1 MILNSNGFLEQYYRE
16 IDDGKIIAG
25 QELKMELRRL
35 IADFDDDRYI
45 YDCRDADFRIDFME
59 NCVKL
64 TKSPFYGQPMKLML
78 WQKAFISALYGFKMA
93 DMTYVVNSGTVNE
106 YRKQIDRFVRTLL
119 LIARKN
125 CKALALDTRIP
136 TPNGDKTIA
145 DINAGDY
152 VFDEF
157 GRPVLVTSTSEIF
170 KDRECYEIT
179 FEDGEK
185 IIADAEHRWTVQTK
199 GSRRMLKYA
208 PTSDRKRS
216 VFNSL
221 DNKGRFVTTTKEM
234 LCDYVRVR
242 CDGKGNEYKYRVPVG
257 TALKYPEKELFN
269 PYILGLWL
277 GDGDLHDNRLACSKS
292 DLDELISLIEAEGVS
307 IGSVKM
313 FSGKYEV
320 RLGQNLK
327 HKNEIREALRACGVW
342 RNKHIPEEYFTA
354 SIEQRMSLLQGLMD
368 TDGTCSKAGECEFTQ
383 KSERLS
389 KDISRLLS
397 SLGIKHSVIPALAY
411 CDGKCCG
418 TVYKITF
425 YVSKQNSC
433 FRYKRKHTRLKDK
446 LSPRM
451 EYKSI
456 IDIRRVENRDTKC
469 ITVNSET
476 GLFVCGN
483 RNTVTHNSETT
494 AGLGLT
500 ELLTGDDGSDIVCSS
515 NDDNQ
520 ASIIYNAI
528 DTMRLMIDPF
538 SQDTWKNQQWIKC
551 KINGSKVFKL
561 SDRTRNKEGRN
572 IDKAFVDEVHEMKDN
587 VIVKS
592 IEQSQSLKPN
602 PKLILITTEG
612 FVNGGFLDEEL
623 IKARKILNGEDDSI
637 SAERYLPWLYTQ
649 DNEQEVW
656 NDERSWYKSNPTLGI
671 VKRWDYLRAQVDA
684 ARRSKA
690 DRMFT
695 LSKDFNFKVTDSEAW
710 LTGENVAY
718 SRVYNLAD
726 FKGSIALGAVDL
738 AETTD
743 MCSAKVLMLRPDD
756 NTKYIH
762 SMYWIPQSKL
772 EKSDDA
778 EAGAK
783 YTEWAQKGLIRI
795 VEGNE
800 VDVAAVAD
808 WFFELYKDFGIRL
821 YKCGYDQ
828 RFAKD
833 FLHRMDDYGFESI
846 MIYQNHYVLSSPM
859 KLLEAD
865 IRDQIINYNDN
876 PIDKW
881 CLLNT
886 SVKVFDTGHIMPVKI
901 KGKKAHRIDG
911 TLTFIM
917 CEEMLRRYKTE
928 VRGG

>member
-25 QELKMELRRL
+25 QELKMELRKL
-35 IADFDDDRYI
+35 IADLDDDRYV

-93 DMTYVVNSGTVNE
+93 DMTYVVNSGTANE
-106 YRKQIDRFVRTLL
+106 YIKQIDRFRRTLL

-125 CKALALDTRIP
+125 T
-136 TPNGDKTIA
+136 
-145 DINAGDY
+145 
-152 VFDEF
+152 
-157 GRPVLVTSTSEIF
+157 
-170 KDRECYEIT
+170 
-179 FEDGEK
+179 
-185 IIADAEHRWTVQTK
+185 
-199 GSRRMLKYA
+199 
-208 PTSDRKRS
+208 
-216 VFNSL
+216 
-221 DNKGRFVTTTKEM
+221 
-234 LCDYVRVR
+234 
-242 CDGKGNEYKYRVPVG
+242 
-257 TALKYPEKELFN
+257 
-269 PYILGLWL
+269 
-277 GDGDLHDNRLACSKS
+277 
-292 DLDELISLIEAEGVS
+292 
-307 IGSVKM
+307 
-313 FSGKYEV
+313 
-320 RLGQNLK
+320 
-327 HKNEIREALRACGVW
+327 
-342 RNKHIPEEYFTA
+342 
-354 SIEQRMSLLQGLMD
+354 
-368 TDGTCSKAGECEFTQ
+368 
-383 KSERLS
+383 KSELTS
-389 KDISRLLS
+389 
-397 SLGIKHSVIPALAY
+397 
-411 CDGKCCG
+411 
-418 TVYKITF
+418 
-425 YVSKQNSC
+425 
-433 FRYKRKHTRLKDK
+433 
-446 LSPRM
+446 
-451 EYKSI
+451 
-456 IDIRRVENRDTKC
+456 
-469 ITVNSET
+469 
-476 GLFVCGN
+476 
-483 RNTVTHNSETT
+483 
-494 AGLGLT
+494 GLGLT
-500 ELLTGDDGSDIVCSS
+500 ELLTGNDGEDIVCSS

-572 IDKAFVDEVHEMKDN
+572 IDFGIVDEVHEMKDN
-587 VIVKS
+587 VIIKS

-623 IKARKILNGEDDSI
+623 VKARKILNGEDDSI

-656 NDERSWYKSNPTLGI
+656 NDEKSWYKSNPTLGI

-808 WFFELYKDFGIRL
+808 WFFELYKDFGVRL

-828 RFAKD
+828 RFAKE
-833 FLHRMDDYGFESI
+833 FLHRMDDYGFESE
-846 MIYQNHYVLSSPM
+846 MIYQNRYVLSSPM

-865 IRDQIINYNDN
+865 LRDQVIAYNDN
-876 PIDKW
+876 EIDKW

-886 SVKVFDTGHIMPVKI
+886 SVQVFDTGHIMPIKI
-901 KGKKAHRIDG
+901 KNQKARRIDG
-911 TLTFIM
+911 CLTFIM
-917 CEEMLRRYKTE
+917 CEEMYRRYKTE
-928 VRGG
+928 IQR

>member
-25 QELKMELRRL
+25 QELKMELRKL
-35 IADFDDDRYI
+35 IADLDDDRYI

-78 WQKAFISALYGFKMA
+78 WQKAFITAMYAFKMA
-93 DMTYVVNSGTVNE
+93 DMIYVINEGTVNE
-106 YRKQIDRFVRTLL
+106 YRKQIDRFVRILL

-125 CKALALDTRIP
+125 CK
-136 TPNGDKTIA
+136 
-145 DINAGDY
+145 
-152 VFDEF
+152 
-157 GRPVLVTSTSEIF
+157 
-170 KDRECYEIT
+170 
-179 FEDGEK
+179 
-185 IIADAEHRWTVQTK
+185 
-199 GSRRMLKYA
+199 
-208 PTSDRKRS
+208 
-216 VFNSL
+216 
-221 DNKGRFVTTTKEM
+221 
-234 LCDYVRVR
+234 
-242 CDGKGNEYKYRVPVG
+242 
-257 TALKYPEKELFN
+257 
-269 PYILGLWL
+269 
-277 GDGDLHDNRLACSKS
+277 
-292 DLDELISLIEAEGVS
+292 
-307 IGSVKM
+307 
-313 FSGKYEV
+313 
-320 RLGQNLK
+320 
-327 HKNEIREALRACGVW
+327 
-342 RNKHIPEEYFTA
+342 
-354 SIEQRMSLLQGLMD
+354 
-368 TDGTCSKAGECEFTQ
+368 
-383 KSERLS
+383 
-389 KDISRLLS
+389 
-397 SLGIKHSVIPALAY
+397 
-411 CDGKCCG
+411 
-418 TVYKITF
+418 
-425 YVSKQNSC
+425 
-433 FRYKRKHTRLKDK
+433 
-446 LSPRM
+446 
-451 EYKSI
+451 
-456 IDIRRVENRDTKC
+456 
-469 ITVNSET
+469 
-476 GLFVCGN
+476 
-483 RNTVTHNSETT
+483 SETT
-494 AGLGLT
+494 SGLGLT
-500 ELLTGDDGSDIVCSS
+500 ELLTGEDGEDIVCSS

-572 IDKAFVDEVHEMKDN
+572 INFGIVDEVHEMKDN

-623 IKARKILNGEDDSI
+623 TKARKILNGEDDSI

-718 SRVYNLAD
+718 SRVYNLED

-778 EAGAK
+778 EAEAK

-808 WFFELYKDFGIRL
+808 WFFELYKDFGVRL

-828 RFAKD
+828 RFAKE
-833 FLHRMDDYGFESI
+833 FLHRMDDYGFEAEL
-846 MIYQNHYVLSSPM
+846 IYQNRYVLSSPM

-865 IRDQIINYNDN
+865 IIDQVINYNDN
-876 PIDKW
+876 EIDKW

-886 SVKVFDTGHIMPVKI
+886 SVQVYDTGHIMPVKV
-901 KGKKAHRIDG
+901 KNQKARRIDG
-911 TLTFIM
+911 CLTFIM
-917 CEEMLRRYKTE
+917 CEEMYRRYKTE
-928 VRGG
+928 ISR